1 MSNFNYQ
8 KTEVLNYYDKTN
20 AIFKKHQKMFG
31 QLISKLNENNT
42 YYKQVVTNLD
52 DFMSNSF
59 EDLKTFSKSIENQKL
74 NCSQIEYIFDLNKK
88 DYIDTSGF
96 NLDDRLIVKN
106 FTYKLK
112 SGQLYSSANN
122 SWNISSVKLNNFY
135 GVSNID
141 KLAFYQSDNSTNN
154 CHFRGSNHCININ
167 PRNNQT
173 YFTENDS
180 FQLNFQIDNYL
191 NIYVP
196 ILKTYFMSNYNSF
209 PNYSFF
215 INSKK
220 LEIFQE
226 NDNPN
231 NVILFNVNN
240 KFEAE
245 EYNNLRTFI
254 NESNNYLTSHDK
266 RILFK
271 EKYHQYL
278 FNFYRYND
286 KVEYFEQF
294 LKLSENFVNILPI
307 ESNKILVDSEGDSI
321 DTEQKIFLQS
331 NRIQELNIKL
341 TKQEEELEYLRR
353 ERNNLIEFNNNKEI
367 EINSR
372 NKLISELNDNLK
384 SKISEFSKLEREN
397 IILKTRL
404 LKVEELDVKNNKLKN
419 RLESSLCTIQD
430 VKTQINEKELV
441 NETLMDNQLELN
453 EKIDSLNK
461 DKQQLN
467 YNLTEYHVKVKNL
480 EDQIKN
486 LKIKCETKEKE
497 IILTQNRLDTVIQQ
511 LKKDE
516 QDNLSKNSEYQQI
529 LLKQIKEK
537 TDLLKNADDKIK
549 RFEGLYDK
557 VRKDYNDYKLRVAK
571 LVE

>member
-1 MSNFNYQ
+1 
-8 KTEVLNYYDKTN
+8 
-20 AIFKKHQKMFG
+20 
-31 QLISKLNENNT
+31 
-42 YYKQVVTNLD
+42 
-52 DFMSNSF
+52 
-59 EDLKTFSKSIENQKL
+59 
-74 NCSQIEYIFDLNKK
+74 
-88 DYIDTSGF
+88 
-96 NLDDRLIVKN
+96 
-106 FTYKLK
+106 
-112 SGQLYSSANN
+112 
-122 SWNISSVKLNNFY
+122 
-135 GVSNID
+135 
-141 KLAFYQSDNSTNN
+141 
-154 CHFRGSNHCININ
+154 
-167 PRNNQT
+167 
-173 YFTENDS
+173 
-180 FQLNFQIDNYL
+180 
-191 NIYVP
+191 
-196 ILKTYFMSNYNSF
+196 
-209 PNYSFF
+209 
-215 INSKK
+215 
-220 LEIFQE
+220 
-226 NDNPN
+226 
-231 NVILFNVNN
+231 
-240 KFEAE
+240 
-245 EYNNLRTFI
+245 
-254 NESNNYLTSHDK
+254 
-266 RILFK
+266 
-271 EKYHQYL
+271 KYHQYL